1 MIFLAEQIFGL
12 FVMVF
17 GKCAEWTNS
26 LVDAV
31 GMGGIILAAF
41 CIVITVSL
49 LFMPMRGRMGATSFI
64 SDYKSY
70 KNKSE
75 KKD

>member
-1 MIFLAEQIFGL
+1 MVEQIFGL

-17 GKCAEWTNS
+17 GKCAEWTNN
-26 LVDAV
+26 LIDAV

-70 KNKSE
+70 KKNLSE
-75 KKD
+75 KE